1 MTEPVER
8 VFRRESGRALATV
21 ARLVG
26 DLQLAE
32 DAVQDAF
39 VDALRTWPEGGLPA
53 NPGAWIT
60 TAARNRALDRVR
72 RESRRADK
80 EEHAALGP
88 QEEVTE
94 VQPIADDE
102 LRLVFTCCHPALAVE
117 SQVALTLRLVCGLT
131 VRELA
136 RAFLQRESTVAQR
149 LSRAKAKI
157 RTAGI
162 PFRLP
167 PEHLLPE
174 RLPPVLAC
182 VYLVFTEGY
191 AATEGDEL
199 IRAELCTE
207 AIRLARTLHALMPDE
222 PEAGALLALLLLQH
236 SRRSART
243 ADGIV
248 PLEEQDRDDW
258 DRAAIVEGVD
268 LLRAAARRGRQG
280 FRPYVAQ
287 AAIAAAHAMAP
298 SFAETDWEAIVSA
311 YDDLLA
317 YGDSPVVRLNRAV
330 AVGFLRGFD
339 AGLAEV
345 AATADHPRLR
355 GSHLLPATRADLLRR
370 AGRSREAAQ
379 DYRAA
384 VDLAT
389 NAQVREFLRRRL
401 GEVEG

>member
-1 MTEPVER
+1 MTEAVER

-39 VDALRTWPEGGLPA
+39 VDALRTWSERGLPA

-72 RESRRADK
+72 RESRRAGK
-80 EEHAALGP
+80 EEHAVLAP
-88 QEEVTE
+88 REEVTE

-236 SRRSART
+236 SRRSAR
-243 ADGIV
+243 AAEGIV
-248 PLEEQDRDDW
+248 PLEEQDRDTW
-258 DRAAIVEGVD
+258 DRAAITEGVD
-268 LLRAAARRGRQG
+268 LLRAAARRGRG
-280 FRPYVAQ
+280 PYVAQ

-311 YDDLLA
+311 YDDLLS

-345 AATADHPRLR
+345 VATADHPRLR

-370 AGRSREAAQ
+370 SGRPREAAR

-384 VDLAT
+384 VDLVS